1 VKVIVTALAAA
12 ALAATALVAPT
23 ATAAPAPAAEPTA
36 RTVVKKTFSFYAKF
50 TSRQVA
56 PYGNAKAIGDLTITQ
71 GTVSD
76 MAGKKVGT
84 LTTVLRVVAPSP
96 KKDAELRDTQSQI
109 QLKDGQIFAQSVN
122 EDPKGKPPVDLHVM
136 PVTGGTG
143 AYASAR
149 GTLLM
154 RKVGDKYLMA
164 YDIFVDKDLKAQT
177 FTFDNIVEA
186 AHQGSA
192 PQGIGDVSL
201 LRATGATNSYVLIAT
216 RAGDARGIVTDAVDM
231 QVVTATGSLFARTIA
246 RGKAGPAQ
254 ASTFAVLGGTGS
266 LSGYR
271 GELTLSANGRSITAL
286 GQCQAAHVVRRR
298 GPQPRHRRDPRRHL
312 PRCRW
317 IDVQGRR
324 RQEEVRRLLREPHRV
339 RRDRRRHA
347 RAHDARAGVQD
358 GDDDRHGYHALHG
371 GGRRARLAPDR
382 RGHRRLRRSSGPGVL
397 RSAVA
402 DRMAQDRPLLALT
415 GPRTSPPGRLARP

>member
-254 ASTFAVLGGTGS
+254 SSTFAVLGGTGS

-271 GELTLSANGRSITAL
+271 GELTLSANGRSITAKLAAPSGSAKPLTWFEDAGRSPATVEIPGGTFL
-286 GQCQAAHVVRRR
+286 GVGGSMFKAAGDKKKSGDYFASRIEY
-298 GPQPRHRRDPRRHL
+298 DE
-312 PRCRW
+312 
-317 IDVQGRR
+317 IDGVTPVLTMLEQEFKTGTMIVTGITLSTGEDGAPVWRPIVGGTGDFGGAAGQVSSAQQSPTVWRKTGRFWR
-324 RQEEVRRLLREPHRV
+324 
-339 RRDRRRHA
+339 
-347 RAHDARAGVQD
+347 
-358 GDDDRHGYHALHG
+358 
-371 GGRRARLAPDR
+371 
-382 RGHRRLRRSSGPGVL
+382 
-397 RSAVA
+397 
-402 DRMAQDRPLLALT
+402 
-415 GPRTSPPGRLARP
+415 

>member
-1 VKVIVTALAAA
+1 MKVIVTSLAAA
-12 ALAATALVAPT
+12 ALAATALVAAP

-36 RTVVKKTFSFYAKF
+36 RAVVKKTFSFYAKF

-56 PYGNAKAIGDLTITQ
+56 SYGNAKAIGDLTITQ

-149 GTLLM
+149 GTLLI

-201 LRATGATNSYVLIAT
+201 LRATGAADSYVLIAT
-216 RAGDARGIVTDAVDM
+216 RAGDARGVVTDAVDM
-231 QVVTATGSLFARTIA
+231 QVVTTTGSLFVRTIA
-246 RGKAGPAQ
+246 RSKAGPAQ
-254 ASTFAVLGGTGS
+254 TSTFAVPSRSRGS
-266 LSGYR
+266 R
-271 GELTLSANGRSITAL
+271 T
-286 GQCQAAHVVRRR
+286 QAAIPPPSRS
-298 GPQPRHRRDPRRHL
+298 PEAPSSASAD
-312 PRCRW
+312 RCSR
-317 IDVQGRR
+317 
-324 RQEEVRRLLREPHRV
+324 PP
-339 RRDRRRHA
+339 A
-347 RAHDARAGVQD
+347 T
-358 GDDDRHGYHALHG
+358 
-371 GGRRARLAPDR
+371 
-382 RGHRRLRRSSGPGVL
+382 RRSPATTSPAVSSTTRSTVL
-397 RSAVA
+397 RPCS
-402 DRMAQDRPLLALT
+402 RCSSRSSRPA
-415 GPRTSPPGRLARP
+415 P